1 MSNESN
7 RCQGLT
13 KSGRQCKRNAQEGS
27 DYCYTHRNTI
37 AQEETPPSPPPTP
50 EPTAEAAA
58 KTSAQ
63 TGRIAEIAEIQ
74 AVLQEL
80 NVMVDD
86 LRQRVPDFTPPPF
99 SSEALLDWLRK
110 NFDRFAPQLFK
121 DIGEN
126 LEDATVE
133 DFKDPDTWRGIW
145 FLITYSVKQESEE
158 LFEKLAQQAAE
169 NPTVKRGKD
178 YFEGLPTVREGRQK
192 IESIPA
198 VKQTKEFIEGLP
210 GVKEGRKLLSSL
222 PGANVVSSF
231 AEAIDDATPKDFLDA
246 DTWSGIWY
254 VVNHSL
260 EAEWE
265 DLKKRVSDDDHGEE
279 DEIIDVS

>member
-1 MSNESN
+1 MSNASN
-7 RCQGLT
+7 QCQGLT
-13 KSGRQCKRNAQEGS
+13 KSGRQCKRNAREGS
-27 DYCYTHRNTI
+27 NYCYMHRNQDP
-37 AQEETPPSPPPTP
+37 AFQEITPPSPPPA
-50 EPTAEAAA
+50 AEAAPEKSEQA
-58 KTSAQ
+58 
-63 TGRIAEIAEIQ
+63 GRMAEIAEIQ
-74 AVLQEL
+74 AVLREL
-80 NVMVDD
+80 NEMVDD

-99 SSEALLDWLRK
+99 SSQALLDWLRK
-110 NFDRFAPQLFK
+110 NFDRYAPQLFK

-126 LEDATVE
+126 LEDATIE
-133 DFKDPDTWRGIW
+133 DFRDPDTWRGIW

-158 LFEKLAQQAAE
+158 RFEKLAEQAAE

-178 YFEGLPTVREGRQK
+178 YFEGLPTIRESREK

-231 AEAIDDATPKDFLDA
+231 AEAIDDAAPKDFLDA

-260 EAEWE
+260 ETEWE
-265 DLKKRVSDDDHGEE
+265 ELKKRVSDDEGGEE
-279 DEIIDVS
+279 DEIIEVN